1 MQILG
6 RIYGGIVNPD
16 LVVQVRAGAVSRRT
30 DVAKDIPTT
39 DILSFSDREPGEV
52 SVNGL
57 DAVAVVDHHLAPVPV
72 AHPSL
77 QDRAVRRRTNRL
89 AFAGRDIN
97 SGVECAFAIK
107 GIQPRAEGA
116 GYDPL
121 HRPFGWGVRHIDD
134 AAESRRKTVREVE
147 PM

>member
-39 DILSFSDREPGEV
+39 DILSFSDREPGQV
-52 SVNGL
+52 SINGL
-57 DAVAVVDHHLAPVPV
+57 DAVAVVDHHLASVPV

-77 QDRAVRRRTNRL
+77 QACTVRGRATLL
-89 AFAGRDIN
+89 ALCRGDIN
-97 SGVECAFAIK
+97 AGVECAFTIK
-107 GIQPRAEGA
+107 GNQPGAEGTGHDA
-116 GYDPL
+116 LHGPL
-121 HRPFGWGVRHIDD
+121 
-134 AAESRRKTVREVE
+134 
-147 PM
+147 